1 MAEGQGVDRA
11 QQDAGQE
18 QAAAEPSPENVLSGL
33 QVQEKNLRELR
44 RTLFTR
50 LFQLQVSFSVIIF
63 SRAQDGGGGW
73 RGSLSSGGHP
83 SWVARFYSLIV
94 GALSLVFPWHAHAQ
108 AEEAVLRAKL
118 PEELQQQYPPGVEAL
133 TGEEGT
139 GTRTAASK

>member
-50 LFQLQVSFSVIIF
+50 LFQLQVSFSVVF
-63 SRAQDGGGGW
+63 FQGRKTGAGGGVVRCLRVGI
-73 RGSLSSGGHP
+73 RVGLRASILLSS
-83 SWVARFYSLIV
+83 
-94 GALSLVFPWHAHAQ
+94 AL
-108 AEEAVLRAKL
+108 
-118 PEELQQQYPPGVEAL
+118 
-133 TGEEGT
+133 
-139 GTRTAASK
+139 